1 MNAEA
6 RANRLEKLGVEV
18 LAELPFDAGL
28 SGLSAEAFA
37 RDVLAG
43 VLASATWSWAPIS
56 AFGKGRTGTADML
69 REFGREIGFDVTIA
83 PLLEGAGVPCPP
95 PRSAPR

>member
-28 SGLSAEAFA
+28 SGLSAEAFV
-37 RDVLAG
+37 RDVLADGLG
-43 VLASATWSWAPIS
+43 VSHVVVGADFC
-56 AFGKGRTGTADML
+56 FGKGRAGTAECFAISAD
-69 REFGREIGFDVTIA
+69 
-83 PLLEGAGVPCPP
+83 
-95 PRSAPR
+95 RSAST